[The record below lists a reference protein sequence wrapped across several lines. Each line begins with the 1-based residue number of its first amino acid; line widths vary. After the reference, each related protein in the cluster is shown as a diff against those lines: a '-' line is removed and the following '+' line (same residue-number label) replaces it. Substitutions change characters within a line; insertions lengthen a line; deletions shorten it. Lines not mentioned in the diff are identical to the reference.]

1 MSVDLIAIGEV
12 LLDVVAPR
20 ASGRV
25 THAPVSVRAGG
36 VPVNVARSA
45 ARAGAR
51 AAVVGR
57 VGDDAASAA
66 IEREL
71 ADEGIAGHLAH
82 DPALPTGTFLRA
94 GDRVVADRGA
104 SAALTADDLP
114 DPLAAGVVVVSGY
127 ALLHE
132 DTRPAARE
140 ALERAAA
147 EHVALVAPAA
157 SLVSRVDPA
166 TFHRLAE
173 GATALFLNA
182 EEAQLLTGA
191 GPREACVE
199 LGRRYPLACVTDGP
213 AGAFLGW
220 DGSLTHLPAA
230 GEPADTTGAGD
241 AFAGSLLTRLLRGG
255 PL

>member
-1 MSVDLIAIGEV
+1 MSVDLVAVGEV

-20 ASGRV
+20 AAGRV
-25 THAPVSVRAGG
+25 THAAVSVRAGG

-45 ARAGAR
+45 ARAGAT

-57 VGDDAASAA
+57 VGTDAAAAA
-66 IEREL
+66 IERALE
-71 ADEGIAGHLAH
+71 DEGIAGLLAH

-104 SAALTADDLP
+104 SAALSGADLP
-114 DPLAAGVVVVSGY
+114 HPLEARVVVVSGY
-127 ALLHE
+127 ALLHD
-132 DTRPAARE
+132 DTRPVARE

-182 EEAQLLTGA
+182 EEAELLTGLA
-191 GPREACVE
+191 PREACAT

-213 AGAFLGW
+213 AGAFLSLA
-220 DGSLTHLPAA
+220 GSLAHLPAA
-230 GEPADTTGAGD
+230 GELADTTGAGD
-241 AFAGSLLTRLLRGG
+241 AFAGSLLTRLLRAE